1 MKFDCSR
8 FATVISVLKIA
19 LSVFVVESFDLN
31 DFRLSGV
38 FDFIFT
44 QSSSFV
50 CQFETTSGSL
60 LRLVFC

>member
-19 LSVFVVESFDLN
+19 LSVFVVESFDLHVT

-38 FDFIFT
+38 FDFI
-44 QSSSFV
+44 SH
-50 CQFETTSGSL
+50 EAAHL
-60 LRLVFC
+60 

>member
-19 LSVFVVESFDLN
+19 LSVFVESFDLN
-31 DFRLSGV
+31 DFRLCVV

-44 QSSSFV
+44 
-50 CQFETTSGSL
+50 
-60 LRLVFC
+60 